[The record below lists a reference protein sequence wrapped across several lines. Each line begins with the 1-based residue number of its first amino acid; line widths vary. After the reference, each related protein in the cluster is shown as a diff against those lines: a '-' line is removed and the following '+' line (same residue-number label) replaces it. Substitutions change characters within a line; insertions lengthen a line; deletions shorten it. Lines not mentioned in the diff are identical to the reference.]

1 MLDTESNLQKVRDTF
16 INNGE
21 YEFPDAEAEERY
33 AKRLLFRIEES
44 YSSENY
50 HREYA
55 TLAEFIFSDCADKLA
70 YWLYEDGNY

>member
-1 MLDTESNLQKVRDTF
+1 MLDTENNLQKVKDTF

-21 YEFPDAEAEERY
+21 YEFPDADVEERF
-33 AKRLLFRIEES
+33 AKRLLFRIEEA

-50 HREYA
+50 YREYD
-55 TLAEFIFSDCADKLA
+55 TLAEFMFSDCADKLA